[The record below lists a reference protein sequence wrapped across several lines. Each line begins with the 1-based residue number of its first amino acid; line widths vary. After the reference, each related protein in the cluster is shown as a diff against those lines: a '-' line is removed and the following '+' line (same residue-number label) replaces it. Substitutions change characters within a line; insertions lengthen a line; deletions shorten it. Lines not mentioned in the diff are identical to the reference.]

1 MVQMDLRFIRNT
13 KIIQHR
19 SIKMNLEE
27 TTTET
32 ITQVPDETGTDNPI
46 DFPVVE
52 DTIEMK
58 LEQALAQAS
67 EMKDAWLRAKAETE
81 NVRRRSMED
90 AAKARKYALESFAE
104 DLLAVKD
111 SLEMALQAEALSQEG
126 IELTLK
132 QLTESFTKHKIVEVN
147 PKVGA
152 ALDPNKHQAIT
163 AVESEQEENTIVTTM
178 QKGYMIADR
187 LLRPAMVTV
196 AKKKEENE

>member
-1 MVQMDLRFIRNT
+1 
-13 KIIQHR
+13 
-19 SIKMNLEE
+19 MNLEE
-27 TTTET
+27 NTTQT
-32 ITQVPDETGTDNPI
+32 ITEVPLETGTEDTI
-46 DFPVVE
+46 VE

-58 LEQALAQAS
+58 LEQALADAS

-90 AAKARKYALESFAE
+90 ANKARKYALESFAE

-111 SLEMALQAEALSQEG
+111 SLEMALKADSLSQEG

-132 QLTESFTKHKIVEVN
+132 QLTESFVKHRVVEIN
-147 PKVGA
+147 PEVGT
-152 ALDPNKHQAIT
+152 ALDPTRHQAIT
-163 AVESEQEENTIVTTM
+163 AIESEQQENTIVTTM

-196 AKKKEENE
+196 AKKKEDNE

>member
-1 MVQMDLRFIRNT
+1 
-13 KIIQHR
+13 
-19 SIKMNLEE
+19 MNLEE

-32 ITQVPDETGTDNPI
+32 ITQVPHETGTDNPI

-52 DTIEMK
+52 DTTEKK
-58 LEQALAQAS
+58 LEEALAQAS

-81 NVRRRSMED
+81 NVRRRSQED

>member
-1 MVQMDLRFIRNT
+1 
-13 KIIQHR
+13 
-19 SIKMNLEE
+19 MNLEE
-27 TTTET
+27 NTTQT
-32 ITQVPDETGTDNPI
+32 ITEVPLETGTEDTI
-46 DFPVVE
+46 VE

-58 LEQALAQAS
+58 LEQALADAS

-90 AAKARKYALESFAE
+90 ANKARKYALESFAE

-111 SLEMALQAEALSQEG
+111 SLEMALKADSLSQEG

-132 QLTESFTKHKIVEVN
+132 QLTESFAKHRVVEIN
-147 PKVGA
+147 PEVGT
-152 ALDPNKHQAIT
+152 ALDPTRHQAIT
-163 AVESEQEENTIVTTM
+163 AIESDQQENTIVTTM

-196 AKKKEENE
+196 AKKKEDNE

>member
-1 MVQMDLRFIRNT
+1 
-13 KIIQHR
+13 
-19 SIKMNLEE
+19 MNLEE
-27 TTTET
+27 NTTQT
-32 ITQVPDETGTDNPI
+32 ITEVPLETGTEDTI
-46 DFPVVE
+46 VE

-58 LEQALAQAS
+58 LEQALADAS

-90 AAKARKYALESFAE
+90 ANKARKYALESFAE

-111 SLEMALQAEALSQEG
+111 SLEMALKADSLSQEG

-132 QLTESFTKHKIVEVN
+132 QLTESFAKHRVVEIN
-147 PKVGA
+147 PEVGT
-152 ALDPNKHQAIT
+152 ALDPTRHQAIT
-163 AVESEQEENTIVTTM
+163 AIESEQQENTIVTTM

-196 AKKKEENE
+196 AKKKEDNE

>member
-1 MVQMDLRFIRNT
+1 
-13 KIIQHR
+13 
-19 SIKMNLEE
+19 MNLEE
-27 TTTET
+27 NTTQT
-32 ITQVPDETGTDNPI
+32 ITEVPLETGTEDTI
-46 DFPVVE
+46 VE

-58 LEQALAQAS
+58 LEQALADAS

-90 AAKARKYALESFAE
+90 ANKARKYALESFAE

-111 SLEMALQAEALSQEG
+111 SLEMALKADSLSQEG

-132 QLTESFTKHKIVEVN
+132 QLTESFAKHRIVEIN
-147 PKVGA
+147 PEVGT
-152 ALDPNKHQAIT
+152 ALDPTRHQAIT
-163 AVESEQEENTIVTTM
+163 AIGSEQQENTIVTTM

-196 AKKKEENE
+196 AKKKEDHE